1 MARFGLPAV
10 FPTLED
16 FVERSSALVG
26 SPQQV
31 VEKVLRYHAGLGHE
45 VLHLHAD
52 GDGLT
57 PSAHRASL
65 ELFQSDVAPLLRAA
79 IPSRPLA
86 GPIPFTGPR
95 STPEPQPVGAR

>member
-1 MARFGLPAV
+1 M
-10 FPTLED
+10 
-16 FVERSSALVG
+16 
-26 SPQQV
+26 
-31 VEKVLRYHAGLGHE
+31 LRYHAGLGHE

-65 ELFQSDVAPLLRAA
+65 ELFQSDVAPLLRGGDPQQAA
-79 IPSRPLA
+79 RR

-95 STPEPQPVGAR
+95 STPEPQPVGRLR